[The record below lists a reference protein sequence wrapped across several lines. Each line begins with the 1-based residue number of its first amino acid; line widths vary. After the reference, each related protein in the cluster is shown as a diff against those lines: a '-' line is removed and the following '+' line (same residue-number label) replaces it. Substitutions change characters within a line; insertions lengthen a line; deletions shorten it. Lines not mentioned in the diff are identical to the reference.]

1 MMNASIHP
9 SFQTEVEFEL
19 PKGYL
24 DDTGV
29 LHRHGTMRLA
39 TAADEILPLRDP
51 RVQQNEAYFVV
62 IVLARV
68 ITRLGSLPDISTSVI
83 EGLYASDFAYLQ
95 RLYDKLNSV
104 EPDEQELAPERFH
117 GTNGRVPP
125 RITTLGDCLLYTSPS
140 PRDS

>member
-1 MMNASIHP
+1 MMASTTHS
-9 SFQTEVEFEL
+9 SFQTEIDFEL

-24 DDTGV
+24 DDMGE

-68 ITRLGSLPDISTSVI
+68 ITRLGSLADINTSVI
-83 EGLYASDFAYLQ
+83 EGLFAADFAYIQ
-95 RLYDKLNSV
+95 RLYDRVNALDPE
-104 EPDEQELAPERFH
+104 EPEPQPVRQRAP
-117 GTNGRVPP
+117 NGRVHSNGAA
-125 RITTLGDCLLYTSPS
+125 LGEA
-140 PRDS
+140 

>member
-1 MMNASIHP
+1 MASTTHS

-24 DDTGV
+24 DDTGT

-68 ITRLGSLPDISTSVI
+68 ITRLGSLVDIHTGVI

-95 RLYDKLNSV
+95 RLYDRLNAV
-104 EPDEQELAPERFH
+104 EPEEQDLEPERQRAP
-117 GTNGRVPP
+117 NGRVPWKVAS
-125 RITTLGDCLLYTSPS
+125 LGEA
-140 PRDS
+140 